1 MRNPT
6 GARRAFATALQ
17 FLSPSKESQRDTTTT
32 TRVPTMSNMDYEIK
46 SFTPA
51 EMARMARERKDVIVM
66 ENTYD
71 RTYAPLP
78 STDVGT
84 RVRALIEI
92 TRSSKDADDARR
104 RARDDPELKAFGDDY
119 RVLFDKLTTPE
130 FVADP
135 VAVRA
140 VERLVQTRAQVERG
154 ELSAREAEETA
165 ASVAVR
171 AAIEET
177 QSRVQEEAVSEEA
190 TATNACA

>member
-1 MRNPT
+1 VRIASHVAMS
-6 GARRAFATALQ
+6 
-17 FLSPSKESQRDTTTT
+17 SPSDVE
-32 TRVPTMSNMDYEIK
+32 YEIK

-51 EMARMARERKDVIVM
+51 QMARMARERKDVIVM

-78 STDVGT
+78 SADVGA
-84 RVRALIEI
+84 RVRALIEL
-92 TRSSKDADDARR
+92 TRAASSADDARA
-104 RARDDPELKAFGDDY
+104 RARANPALKAFGDDY

-165 ASVAVR
+165 ASVAIR

-190 TATNACA
+190 TTTNA